1 MTLHFKIITNSN
13 AADFERDVNSF
24 MEKNDIMDIK
34 YSTSSTSFSAF
45 IMYCSKEE
53 VKKEAQKKIDSLQKD
68 LNRQINLIKQITS
81 VQDEVLRRSFLAAND
96 MFKTSK

>member
-1 MTLHFKIITNSN
+1 MTLKFKIITGPD

-24 MEKNDIMDIK
+24 MEKNDLMDIK
-34 YSTSSTSFSAF
+34 YSTSNTSFSAF

-53 VKKEAQKKIDSLQKD
+53 AKKEAQEKIDSLKKD
-68 LNRQINLIKQITS
+68 LNRQLDIIKQTTR

-96 MFKTSK
+96 MNI

>member
-24 MEKNDIMDIK
+24 LEKNDIMDIK

-53 VKKEAQKKIDSLQKD
+53 SKKEAQEKIDYMQK
-68 LNRQINLIKQITS
+68 
-81 VQDEVLRRSFLAAND
+81 VQDEVLRRSFLAANA
-96 MFKTSK
+96 MNI

>member
-24 MEKNDIMDIK
+24 LEKNDIMDIK

-53 VKKEAQKKIDSLQKD
+53 TKKEAQEKIDSMQKD
-68 LNRQINLIKQITS
+68 LQRQLDIIRQTTS
-81 VQDEVLRRSFLAAND
+81 VRDEVLRRSFLAANA
-96 MFKTSK
+96 MNI

>member
-1 MTLHFKIITNSN
+1 MTLHFKIITGPD

-24 MEKNDIMDIK
+24 LEKNNIIDIK
-34 YSTSSTSFSAF
+34 YSTSSTNFSAF

-53 VKKEAQKKIDSLQKD
+53 LEKEAQEKIDFMQK
-68 LNRQINLIKQITS
+68 

-96 MFKTSK
+96 MNI